1 MQTKNITFH
10 KTPPGKS
17 AYLTKM
23 TYSRLAHLIVYAIVS
38 SKLMSEIAS
47 EKCPPME
54 RFTSL
59 TFIYRK
65 YHVLIHT
72 SPQIIIYIISA
83 INTRYHIHMFSCANL
98 IDRNKCKNKTTCII
112 PLHSLLLSFIII
124 QKIYDHRP
132 IPVSAVYV
140 IAGIFQPL

>member
-23 TYSRLAHLIVYAIVS
+23 TYSLFLR
-38 SKLMSEIAS
+38 KL
-47 EKCPPME
+47 
-54 RFTSL
+54 
-59 TFIYRK
+59 
-65 YHVLIHT
+65 
-72 SPQIIIYIISA
+72 
-83 INTRYHIHMFSCANL
+83 
-98 IDRNKCKNKTTCII
+98 I

-140 IAGIFQPL
+140 KAGIFQPL